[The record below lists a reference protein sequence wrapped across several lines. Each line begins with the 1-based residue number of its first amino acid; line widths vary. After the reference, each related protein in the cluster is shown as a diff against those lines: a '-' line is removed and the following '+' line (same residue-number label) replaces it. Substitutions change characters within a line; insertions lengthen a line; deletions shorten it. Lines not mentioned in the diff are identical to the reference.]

1 MGFFDYIKD
10 IFCVNVDDQVEDFWY
25 DLCRKHQSDV
35 GITTN
40 STQTNNIVSDSLNN
54 GDKDL
59 IYTISKADES
69 TCKIF
74 DIKVTEFSQDDASN
88 EEFILKKENGK
99 KCKQIIIKAEKNNNS
114 TNDSVENI
122 NNTNQSN
129 DQLNE
134 EVNSEESLY
143 CPRYLVSEE
152 TGQFIHNWGP
162 ISTYAIVYNKIIL
175 INSVK
180 NLLKGKETDNLLMP
194 SKLKGLEYNT
204 GIDFDE
210 EGEMLEPHLKF
221 MEIKFKL
228 EKFKVY
234 PDCEETDYY
243 DETNE

>member
-10 IFCVNVDDQVEDFWY
+10 IFCVNVDDQVEDFWH
-25 DLCRKHQSDV
+25 DLCRKHHSNV
-35 GITTN
+35 GITTD
-40 STQTNNIVSDSLNN
+40 STQTNSNVSDSLNN

-74 DIKVTEFSQDDASN
+74 DINVTEFSQDDASN
-88 EEFILKKENGK
+88 GEFALKKENGK

-143 CPRYLVSEE
+143 CPRYLVHEE
-152 TGQFIHNWGP
+152 TRQFIHNWGP

-194 SKLKGLEYNT
+194 SKLKGLEYIT
-204 GIDFDE
+204 GID
-210 EGEMLEPHLKF
+210 
-221 MEIKFKL
+221 
-228 EKFKVY
+228 
-234 PDCEETDYY
+234 
-243 DETNE
+243 